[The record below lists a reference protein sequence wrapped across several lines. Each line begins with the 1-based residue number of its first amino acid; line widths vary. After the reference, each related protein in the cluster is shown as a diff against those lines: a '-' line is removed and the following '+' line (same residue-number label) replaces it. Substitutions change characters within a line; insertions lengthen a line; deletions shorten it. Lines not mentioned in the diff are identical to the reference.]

1 MCFIIPVVSTHHY
14 DIYVSLQSKVNSY
27 QRVTD
32 TLCHCSS
39 LIPMFKLLSS
49 ISNFT
54 DVFIQS
60 GMYSL
65 NMSYT
70 LRGLHNIQIRSNSS
84 KPAVITCQ
92 NNSDV
97 NTGVALLQVKNI
109 IIDHLSI
116 VGCGMKHIS
125 TNYHEKHNFISVYS
139 AICIQNSTDIF
150 LMDVNISNSTG
161 IGLLKYH
168 TNGLVDIKR
177 CIFTNNTLSPL
188 HSKASGY
195 DNETSG
201 GGIYIEF
208 TNYPP

>member
-1 MCFIIPVVSTHHY
+1 MYYSVKLISAMGLYIIIVWMCFIIPVVSTHVHHY

-32 TLCHCSS
+32 TLRHCSS

-65 NMSYT
+65 NMLYT

-92 NNSDV
+92 NNSNVD
-97 NTGVALLQVKNI
+97 TGVALLQVSNI
-109 IIDHLSI
+109 IIDHWSI
-116 VGCGMKHIS
+116 VGCGMKQIGTSYHVGRIIS
-125 TNYHEKHNFISVYS
+125 FLYTVHCVSKIVLVSFYWMSIFPIVLELDYWCMTLVE
-139 AICIQNSTDIF
+139 STLQD
-150 LMDVNISNSTG
+150 
-161 IGLLKYH
+161 
-168 TNGLVDIKR
+168 
-177 CIFTNNTLSPL
+177 TLSQIT
-188 HSKASGY
+188 H
-195 DNETSG
+195 
-201 GGIYIEF
+201 
-208 TNYPP
+208 

>member
-1 MCFIIPVVSTHHY
+1 MRYSYYTLFCITDISNGPLYRYCLNVLFIIPVVSTYHY
-14 DIYVSLQSKVNSY
+14 NIYVSLQSELDGC

-32 TLCHCSS
+32 TLHHCSS

-49 ISNFT
+49 ISSST

-97 NTGVALLQVKNI
+97 DTGVALLQVTNI
-109 IIDHLSI
+109 IIDHLS
-116 VGCGMKHIS
+116 
-125 TNYHEKHNFISVYS
+125 
-139 AICIQNSTDIF
+139 
-150 LMDVNISNSTG
+150 
-161 IGLLKYH
+161 
-168 TNGLVDIKR
+168 
-177 CIFTNNTLSPL
+177 
-188 HSKASGY
+188 
-195 DNETSG
+195 
-201 GGIYIEF
+201 
-208 TNYPP
+208 